1 MKRSILVIEDEQSMR
16 MLVKEFLELLGYH
29 VLAAPDGETAIRLG
43 DTEPFSLAFVDIN
56 LPDMSG
62 VEVMRRFRDSGVDS
76 PFVVVSAN
84 LRESFA
90 DQIRNLR
97 VNEVLEKPVDLTVIE
112 DIVKRLVGTSDGTAD
127 S

>member
-1 MKRSILVIEDEQSMR
+1 
-16 MLVKEFLELLGYH
+16 
-29 VLAAPDGETAIRLG
+29 
-43 DTEPFSLAFVDIN
+43 VDIN

-62 VEVMRRFRDSGVDS
+62 VEVMRRFRDSGVES

-84 LRESFA
+84 LRESYA

-112 DIVKRLVGTSDGTAD
+112 DIVKRLVGASDAGDA
-127 S
+127 

>member
-1 MKRSILVIEDEQSMR
+1 MKRPILVIEDEQSMR
-16 MLVKEFLELLGYH
+16 MLVKEFLELLGYR
-29 VLAAPDGETAIRLG
+29 VLAAPDGETAIRMG
-43 DTEPFSLAFVDIN
+43 GTEAFSMAFVDIN

-62 VEVMRRFRDSGVDS
+62 VEVMRRFRDSGVES

-84 LRESFA
+84 LRESYA
-90 DQIRNLR
+90 DQIRHLQ

-112 DIVKRLVGTSDGTAD
+112 NIVRRLVGASDETPE